1 MRATRRTAAILGA
14 AAIAVAVGGVGPA
27 GAATPTATPAA
38 SNSFTFYL
46 PLGCT
51 GGLGCLPVVINFP
64 GS

>member
-1 MRATRRTAAILGA
+1 MHVTRRTAAVLGA

-38 SNSFTFYL
+38 SEGFTFYL

-51 GGLGCLPVVINFP
+51 GGLGCLPVVIDFP